1 MGRWLGTVGK
11 LLHHRRPLGSVGTLF
26 FATGTHE
33 HNWEIFLATGTHWGH
48 LGNVALEV
56 LCLHVGG
63 FWLKFGQNQDS
74 LCKGRKIVPDMQ
86 FLHLL
91 QHKGKVVI
99 INPDIG

>member
-1 MGRWLGTVGK
+1 MSSGPCRGADEWEDGWEQWEN
-11 LLHHRRPLGSVGTLF
+11 F
-26 FATGTHE
+26 FTTGTHE
-33 HNWEIFLATGTHWGH
+33 HHWEIFLATGTHWGH

-56 LCLHVGG
+56 LCLHVGS
-63 FWLKFGQNQDS
+63 FWLKFGQNHDS
-74 LCKGRKIVPDMQ
+74 LCKGRKIVPDTQ